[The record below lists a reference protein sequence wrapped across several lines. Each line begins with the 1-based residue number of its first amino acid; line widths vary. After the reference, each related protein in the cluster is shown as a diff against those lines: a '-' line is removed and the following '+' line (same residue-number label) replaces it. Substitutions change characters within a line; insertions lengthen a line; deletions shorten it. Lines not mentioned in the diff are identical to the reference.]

1 MRIPLREAMRRLAF
15 FSLFL
20 IGTYG
25 YLFTNRLD
33 DRRGLAP
40 VVVDTPLDALIPL
53 TPVFVIPYV
62 LWSLYVAGAC
72 LVLIL
77 DPSDRFYRF
86 VLSVFFSMV
95 VATAV
100 FYFFPTFMQRP
111 EPTEQGFLYD
121 VLRWIYRVDRPF
133 NSLPST
139 HVLYSVLVF
148 WHLYKWRPRA
158 RGFQTA
164 SLVFCLLVCA
174 STVLVKQHN
183 IPDIPTGAI
192 LALAVAWPLERP
204 KEGFPWRTSKS
215 MQESADS
222 TRTSRR
228 CPKTNRWSGSRSG
241 RNARM

>member
-1 MRIPLREAMRRLAF
+1 MRIPPREALRRLAF

-20 IGTYG
+20 AGTYG
-25 YLFTNRLD
+25 YLFTNRLND
-33 DRRGLAP
+33 ARGLVP

-72 LVLIL
+72 VVLFL

-86 VLSVFFSMV
+86 VLSVFIGMAI
-95 VATAV
+95 ATAV
-100 FYFFPTFMQRP
+100 FYFFPTYMQRP
-111 EPTEQGFLYD
+111 WPTEKGFLYD
-121 VLRWIYRVDRPF
+121 VLRWIYSIDRPF

-148 WHLYKWRPRA
+148 WNLYRWKPRA
-158 RGFQTA
+158 RAFQAA

-183 IPDIPTGAI
+183 TPDIPAGLV
-192 LALAVAWPLERP
+192 LALAVALPLEIP
-204 KEGFPWRTSKS
+204 KEGFPWRKSK
-215 MQESADS
+215 
-222 TRTSRR
+222 
-228 CPKTNRWSGSRSG
+228 
-241 RNARM
+241 

>member
-1 MRIPLREAMRRLAF
+1 MRIPFREALRRIAF

-33 DRRGLAP
+33 DRRGFIP

-62 LWSLYVAGAC
+62 LWSVYVLGAC
-72 LVLIL
+72 VVLFL

-86 VLSVFFSMV
+86 VLSVFLSMV

-100 FYFFPTFMQRP
+100 FYFFPTYMQRP
-111 EPTEQGFLYD
+111 EPTERGPLYD
-121 VLRWIYRVDRPF
+121 ILRWIYSVDRPF

-158 RGFQTA
+158 RAFQAA
-164 SLVFCLLVCA
+164 SLLFCALVCA

-183 IPDIPTGAI
+183 LPDIPAGI
-192 LALAVAWPLERP
+192 VLALAVALPIEIP
-204 KEGFPWRTSKS
+204 KEVPPWR
-215 MQESADS
+215 
-222 TRTSRR
+222 
-228 CPKTNRWSGSRSG
+228 RS
-241 RNARM
+241 